1 VASRRQETQPK
12 RAIARI
18 RKLCALL
25 AWCCLLGTSHAVSAF
40 ESRGARTCTAWQEY
54 RQDEKA
60 GINDLNSQIYQT
72 WVFGY
77 LSGIVA
83 GSGMDFLSGTD
94 NETVSLMIDAYCE
107 ANPGMNLAGAG
118 TFVARQLM
126 QQKGIINRPTL
137 P

>member
-1 VASRRQETQPK
+1 VASRRPQTK
-12 RAIARI
+12 RVIART

-25 AWCCLLGTSHAVSAF
+25 AWCCLLGTSLAVSAY
-40 ESRGARTCTAWQEY
+40 ESRGARSCSAWQEY

-60 GINDLNSQIYQT
+60 GINTLNSQIYQT

-77 LSGIVA
+77 LSGLVA
-83 GSGMDFLSGTD
+83 GSGMDFLAGTD
-94 NETVSLMIDAYCE
+94 NESVSLMIDAYCA
-107 ANPGMNLAGAG
+107 ANPGTNLAGAG

-126 QQKGIINRPTL
+126 QEKGIINRPTL